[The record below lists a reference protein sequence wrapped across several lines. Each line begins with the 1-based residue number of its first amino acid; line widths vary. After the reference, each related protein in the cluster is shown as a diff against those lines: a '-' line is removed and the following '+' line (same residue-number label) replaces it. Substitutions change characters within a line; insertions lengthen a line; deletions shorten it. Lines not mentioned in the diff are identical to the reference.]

1 MQTSTFDSILD
12 EIETLSIDEQ
22 TALLVIMHRRLSD
35 RRRTEIA
42 ANLAQGKQ
50 DYQSGKVF
58 RGTVNE
64 AIADLKVIR

>member
-1 MQTSTFDSILD
+1 
-12 EIETLSIDEQ
+12 
-22 TALLVIMHRRLSD
+22 MHRRLSD

-42 ANLAQGKQ
+42 ANIAQGKQ

-64 AIADLKVIR
+64 AIAELKVIR